1 LIAGVI
7 VTADILWD
15 ARDSPQ
21 TNSVRK
27 AAFSN
32 YNTPERGSPPEAIAP
47 PRHRRE
53 ENMTDFGTKLR
64 CRVCLIAIASF
75 MAGHADQLRAAGP
88 EPVRLWPDGA
98 PGAVG
103 TEDVDRPAVRIYQPD
118 EAARSDAAILVC
130 PGGGYGVL
138 ASDHE
143 GQQVAKWLNT
153 IGVTAVVLKYRLG
166 PRYHHPAPLNDA
178 RRAMRYIRAH
188 AADLEIAP
196 DRVGVMGFSAGGH
209 LASTLSTHFDA
220 GHADSADPIER
231 ESCRP
236 DFAVLAY
243 PVISLTAD
251 FSHRGSARNLLGD
264 NPDPEL
270 LKSLSNE
277 TQVTDQTPPTFLFHT
292 GADKGVPVQNSLVY
306 YRALLEHGVPA
317 ELHVYQSGPHGVGL
331 APGDPVLST
340 WKERLAAWLKG
351 SGFLEAGERAEVRGR
366 VSVDGQPLRW
376 GTITLLPRD
385 NELLPS
391 AFAMVS
397 QGEYAFPKSSGPVV
411 GDYTVVVYDLG
422 GVVAEPTIDDA
433 ALLTRPA
440 EIQFQ
445 VARGAN
451 SFDVNLRRRR

>member
-1 LIAGVI
+1 MPDLRDALFRSLYLMVAGSI
-7 VTADILWD
+7 V
-15 ARDSPQ
+15 
-21 TNSVRK
+21 
-27 AAFSN
+27 
-32 YNTPERGSPPEAIAP
+32 
-47 PRHRRE
+47 
-53 ENMTDFGTKLR
+53 
-64 CRVCLIAIASF
+64 
-75 MAGHADQLRAAGP
+75 AGAVKTVHAVGP
-88 EPVRLWPDGA
+88 EPVLLWPDGA
-98 PGAVG
+98 PGALG
-103 TEDVDRPAVRIYQPD
+103 TDDVDQPAVRIYQP
-118 EAARSDAAILVC
+118 ETVKPTGTAMLVC

-166 PRYHHPAPLNDA
+166 PRYHHPAPLTDA
-178 RRAMRYIRAH
+178 QRGLRYIRAH
-188 AADLEIAP
+188 AADLGIAP

-220 GHADSADPIER
+220 GRADSPDPIER

-243 PVISLTAD
+243 PVISFTAD
-251 FSHRGSARNLLGD
+251 FSHRGSARNLLGE

-270 LKSLSNE
+270 LKSLSHE

-292 GADKGVPVQNSLVY
+292 GEDKGVPVQNSLVY
-306 YRALLEHGVPA
+306 YQALVEHGVPA
-317 ELHVYQSGPHGVGL
+317 ELHVYQNGPHGVGL

-340 WKERLAAWLKG
+340 WTERLTAWLKG
-351 SGFLEAGERAEVRGR
+351 GGFLATGERAEVRGR

-385 NELLPS
+385 NDLLPS
-391 AFAMVS
+391 AFAMVAR
-397 QGEYAFPKSSGPVV
+397 GEFALAKSNGPVV

-433 ALLTRPA
+433 ALLTHPG
-440 EIQFQ
+440 EIRFQ

-451 SFDVNLRRRR
+451 TFDVNLQRRR